1 MKKIL
6 SADIGATNSRFGY
19 FELEGE
25 DKPVL
30 VKSEW
35 FKTGDFSS
43 FSDLVMNLRSGSF
56 PIDPADSDVAVFAIA
71 GPVEEGIRSSPP
83 FISWGVDLAALK
95 DSFNLKRAF
104 LINDFV
110 AQAYACRSRAAESAE
125 KILSGTIIPDAT
137 AAVIGA
143 GTALGQAALVP
154 VGDRAF
160 KAVPSEGGH
169 ASFPFESRQEDEYR
183 EFLKKERG
191 DRYITYNIVVSGTGV
206 SYLHQFLTG
215 EKLTPA
221 EIAAKLHHNSET
233 LVWLSKFYGRACRN
247 YALEVLAMGG
257 VYIAGGVAAR
267 IRRLVK
273 HEAFEAEFRSSMTL
287 AHILEKIPVFLIDDE
302 ESGLWGA
309 AMFGAQELAMQE

>member
-19 FELEGE
+19 FELRESGRPE
-25 DKPVL
+25 L
-30 VKSEW
+30 VRSEW
-35 FKTGDFSS
+35 FKTAEFPS
-43 FSDLVMNLRSGSF
+43 FADLVLNLRSSGF
-56 PIDPADSDVAVFAIA
+56 PVDPAECDVVVFAIA
-71 GPVEEGIRSSPP
+71 GPVEDGMRSSPP
-83 FISWGVDLAALK
+83 FISWSVDLAMLEESVPLK
-95 DSFNLKRAF
+95 KAY

-110 AQAYACRSRAAESAE
+110 AQAYACRSHAGETAEE
-125 KILSGTIIPDAT
+125 VLSGTIVQNAT

-154 VGDRAF
+154 VGDRGF

-169 ASFPFESRQEDEYR
+169 ASFPFESKREDEYR
-183 EFLKKERG
+183 DFLVKQRG
-191 DRYITYNIVVSGTGV
+191 DRYITYNIVVSGMGV
-206 SYLHQFLTG
+206 SYVHQFLTG

-221 EIAAKLHHNSET
+221 QIAQKLDRNPET
-233 LVWLSKFYGRACRN
+233 LLWLSKFYGRACRN

-267 IRRLVK
+267 IRGLVK
-273 HEAFEAEFRSSMTL
+273 HKAFESEFRSSMTL
-287 AHILEKIPVFLIDDE
+287 AHILEKIPVFLIDNE

-309 AMFGAQELAMQE
+309 AFFGAQELTIGN